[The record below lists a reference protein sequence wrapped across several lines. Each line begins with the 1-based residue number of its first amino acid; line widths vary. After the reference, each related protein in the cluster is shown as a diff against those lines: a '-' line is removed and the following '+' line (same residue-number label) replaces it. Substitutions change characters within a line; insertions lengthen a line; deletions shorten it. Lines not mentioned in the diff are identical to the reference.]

1 MQSLVGNPCQLITW
15 VILTVAHGG
24 FSGLG
29 LRVEGLT
36 GKSLIGFKILSCM
49 GGLRSNQVK

>member
-1 MQSLVGNPCQLITW
+1 MQSLIWNPCPLITW
-15 VILTVAHGG
+15 VIFIVAHGG

-36 GKSLIGFKILSCM
+36 GKSLIGIQIFELY
-49 GGLRSNQVK
+49 G